1 MLHCKKINGL
11 MQVEQYAYIHA
22 WTCCYMYVCMLV
34 YMRYEK
40 FTQHINVC
48 RVYECTQ
55 VVMFTKEIFYACK
68 EEDEC

>member
-1 MLHCKKINGL
+1 MH
-11 MQVEQYAYIHA
+11 
-22 WTCCYMYVCMLV
+22 TYMYGHVATCMLV

-40 FTQHINVC
+40 FTQHINEC
-48 RVYECTQ
+48 TVYACTQ